1 MSKII
6 TEAECLKLA
15 MDSYDKGKADGQKGV
30 SAFINSILATAL
42 AAEKKVQLIADF
54 VKAWDE

>member
-1 MSKII
+1 MGKII

-42 AAEKKVQLIADF
+42 TSDKKVQLIADF